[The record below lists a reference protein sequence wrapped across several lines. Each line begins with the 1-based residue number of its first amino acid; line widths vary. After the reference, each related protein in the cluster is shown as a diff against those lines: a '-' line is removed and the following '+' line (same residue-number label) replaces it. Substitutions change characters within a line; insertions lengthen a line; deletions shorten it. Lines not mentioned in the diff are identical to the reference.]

1 MEITLEIAHGA
12 LLVLH
17 FVGLAALLG
26 GFLVQ
31 LRAIRAGEGKILPA
45 MVHGALTM
53 LVTGLL
59 LVAVAQW
66 QISTG
71 ATFEL
76 DHTKIAVKSIVVT
89 AILFLVVIYRKRQ
102 AVKRGEMFSI
112 GSLTFANLL
121 IAVFW

>member
-1 MEITLEIAHGA
+1 MEITLDIVHGA

-17 FVGLAALLG
+17 FVGLSALFG

-31 LRAIRAGEGKILPA
+31 FRAIRTGEGKILPA
-45 MVHGALTM
+45 MLHGAATM

-66 QISTG
+66 QISAG
-71 ATFEL
+71 ANFEL
-76 DHTKIAVKSIVVT
+76 DHTKIAVKSVVVT
-89 AILFLVVIYRKRQ
+89 AVLFLTFIYRKRQ

-112 GSLTFANLL
+112 GALTFANVM